1 MQQKSFVELDLALII
16 NPFQNDLQVRLI
28 ATDFDF
34 QPTKQPGIVI
44 FTKTVLTTLQFYNI
58 LSQLLHKCDIER
70 ALNSK
75 LATKYSEVTNLTL
88 IIYPE
93 NEQGWFGWRS
103 GTDATESPF
112 QPRLLAFSGWRAK
125 IQARSGVL
133 EIMLPVLLNKKN
145 WKYSRND
152 LFGVFPINCS
162 LIWKSIKFSDYIANK
177 FLNLII
183 FDNF

>member
-28 ATDFDF
+28 VTDFDF

-44 FTKTVLTTLQFYNI
+44 FSTKTVLTLQFYNI
-58 LSQLLHKCDIER
+58 LRQLLHKYDIER
-70 ALNSK
+70 AINSK
-75 LATKYSEVTNLTL
+75 LAIKYSEVTNLTL

-93 NEQGWFGWRS
+93 NEQGWFGRRS

-152 LFGVFPINCS
+152 LFGVFK
-162 LIWKSIKFSDYIANK
+162 LIAALFENLSN
-177 FLNLII
+177 FLTTLQT
-183 FDNF
+183 NFWNW